1 VRYSKIICEARG
13 DVAII
18 RLNDERTLNAVSAE
32 MVEELRDAL
41 DEVCGSSGA
50 IILTGTG
57 RGFCS
62 GANLGD
68 FDINKPDYDAGA
80 VLATHSNPLML
91 QLRALPIPFIAAV
104 NGPAAGIGCAFALAA
119 DLIVAAEGSY
129 FLQAFRRIGLV
140 PDGGSAFLL
149 TRAIGRVRAMEMM
162 LLGEKIP
169 AAKALEWGLI
179 NRVVPPESL
188 VDNALAL
195 ACELA
200 AGPRNS
206 LSTIRKMCW
215 EALESDFATQL
226 ARESVLQ
233 RDAGRTADYREGVA
247 AFLQKRPARFSGC

>member
-1 VRYSKIICEARG
+1 MRYSKIICEARG

-18 RLNDERTLNAVSAE
+18 RLNDEQTLNAVSAG

-41 DEVCGSSGA
+41 DEACRSSGA
-50 IILTGTG
+50 IILTGRG
-57 RGFCS
+57 RAFCS

-68 FDINKPDYDAGA
+68 FDINSPDYDAGA

-91 QLRALPIPFIAAV
+91 QLRALPVPLITAV
-104 NGPAAGIGCAFALAA
+104 NGPAAGIGCALALAA
-119 DLIVAAEGSY
+119 DLIVAADGSY

-149 TRAIGRVRAMEMM
+149 TRAVGRMRAMEMM

-169 AAKALEWGLI
+169 AAKAFEWGLI
-179 NRVVPPESL
+179 NRLVPAESL
-188 VDNALAL
+188 ADTSLAL

-200 AGPRNS
+200 AGPRKS
-206 LSTIRKMCW
+206 LSAIRKMCW
-215 EALESDFATQL
+215 DALESGFAAQL
-226 ARESVLQ
+226 ERESVLQ

-247 AFLQKRPARFSGC
+247 AFLQKRPARFIGC

>member
-1 VRYSKIICEARG
+1 MQYSKIICETRG

-18 RLNDERTLNAVSAE
+18 RLNDEKTLNAVSVE

-41 DEVCGSSGA
+41 EKVCTSSGA

-68 FDINKPDYDAGA
+68 LDISNPDYDAGA

-91 QLRALPIPFIAAV
+91 QLRALPVPFITAV
-104 NGPAAGIGCAFALAA
+104 NGPAAGIGCALALAA
-119 DLIVAAEGSY
+119 DLVVAVESSY

-149 TRAIGRVRAMEMM
+149 TRAAGRARAMEMM

-179 NRVVPPESL
+179 NRVVPAESL
-188 VDNALAL
+188 ADTALAL
-195 ACELA
+195 ARELA
-200 AGPRNS
+200 AGPTKA
-206 LSTIRKMCW
+206 LSAIRKMCW
-215 EALESDFATQL
+215 EALESGFAAQL
-226 ARESVLQ
+226 ERERVLQ
-233 RDAGRTADYREGVA
+233 RDAGCTPDYREGVA